1 MSSETHEISLKDA
14 VEFIVDNRGKTA
26 PTVDAGIA
34 LIATNC
40 VNNKD
45 LYPQKLNLR
54 YISQDTYKT
63 WFRAHPKPGDILL
76 TNKGSQNGAVCLVP
90 DPVDFCIAQDMV
102 ALRADQ
108 KKLYPLYLF
117 AALRSE
123 IVQKRMKALNVDAV
137 IPHLK
142 KTDFDKLFIPLPN
155 RRLQVSIG
163 DLYFDLS
170 SRIELLR
177 ETNATLEAIA
187 QALFKS
193 WFVDFV
199 PVRTKAEG
207 RELEGVPP
215 EIAALFPSEFADSA
229 LGEIPKGWCI
239 NTLAEHVNAE
249 RGLSYK
255 GAGLC
260 SQGEGQPM
268 HNLNS
273 VYEGGGYK
281 YPGIKFYSGN
291 FKERHLSIAGDIIVT
306 NTEQGHEHRL
316 IGFPAVIPAIYPE
329 GLFSHHL
336 YRLRRKVGSPLTQHT
351 LYYLLMTPY
360 VREQII
366 SCANGSTVNMLKT
379 AGLEIPR
386 FVCPRS
392 ELTTAYEE
400 LTKPLHLRI
409 EQNIQQAEELATIR
423 DALLP
428 RLMSGKLLIPEVQE
442 AIQEDTP

>member
-1 MSSETHEISLKDA
+1 M
-14 VEFIVDNRGKTA
+14 
-26 PTVDAGIA
+26 
-34 LIATNC
+34 IATNC
-40 VNNKD
+40 LRAGG
-45 LYPQKLNLR
+45 LYP
-54 YISQDTYKT
+54 TYETTRFVSDETYRT
-63 WFRAHPKPGDILL
+63 WFRGHPKPGDIIFV
-76 TNKGSQNGAVCLVP
+76 TKGSPGRVCLAP

-102 ALRADQ
+102 AIRADES
-108 KKLYPLYLF
+108 KVYPRYLF
-117 AALRSE
+117 AVLRSQGAQQRIE
-123 IVQKRMKALNVDAV
+123 NMHVGTL
-137 IPHLK
+137 IPHFK
-142 KTDFDKLFIPLPN
+142 KGDFDKLLLPIPDPASQ
-155 RRLQVSIG
+155 REIG
-163 DLYFDLS
+163 DLYFELS
-170 SRIELLR
+170 SRIDLLQR
-177 ETNATLEAIA
+177 MNATLEAIA

-215 EIAALFPSEFADSA
+215 EIAALFPCEFADSA

-260 SQGEGQPM
+260 GQGEGQPM

-386 FVCPRS
+386 FVCPHS

-400 LTKPLHLRI
+400 FTKPLHLRI

-423 DALLP
+423 DTLLP
-428 RLMSGKLLIPEVQE
+428 RLMSGKLRIPEMQKAIEE
-442 AIQEDTP
+442 ASA